1 MSMIQTIVT
10 SLFHGHSVKT
20 DPMPDFNLERYL
32 GEWHEIARLENWFE
46 RGLSRVLARYDRR
59 EDGSISVVNSGYD
72 VRTGERKEAR
82 ARAVAGDAP
91 NHLKVYFVPLVYG
104 RYEVAFLD
112 ENYTRAVVSGGSLNY
127 LWLLAR
133 SPQLKDDELQP
144 MLHCA
149 EKLGYTQKLFNRRPS
164 MRDSFFGNDDFFGD
178 FFSPMPSLLGRM
190 NRMLESPFDDFFDA
204 MPAIGVAPVQEV
216 KEEKKDDL
224 MSHEEQSRFSYLRQL
239 NALKLEQKKA
249 IHEENFERAAQLRD
263 EIHKLEEAHK
273 EAKESH
279 KDGKESA

>member
-1 MSMIQTIVT
+1 M
-10 SLFHGHSVKT
+10 
-20 DPMPDFNLERYL
+20 NC
-32 GEWHEIARLENWFE
+32 ENCGKNEVSFVY
-46 RGLSRVLARYDRR
+46 RS
-59 EDGSISVVNSGYD
+59 SING
-72 VRTGERKEAR
+72 RTEEH
-82 ARAVAGDAP
+82 
-91 NHLKVYFVPLVYG
+91 HLCQ
-104 RYEVAFLD
+104 A
-112 ENYTRAVVSGGSLNY
+112 
-127 LWLLAR
+127 
-133 SPQLKDDELQP
+133 
-144 MLHCA
+144 CA

-204 MPAIGVAPVQEV
+204 MPAIGAAPVQEV
-216 KEEKKDDL
+216 K
-224 MSHEEQSRFSYLRQL
+224 EQSRFSYLRQL